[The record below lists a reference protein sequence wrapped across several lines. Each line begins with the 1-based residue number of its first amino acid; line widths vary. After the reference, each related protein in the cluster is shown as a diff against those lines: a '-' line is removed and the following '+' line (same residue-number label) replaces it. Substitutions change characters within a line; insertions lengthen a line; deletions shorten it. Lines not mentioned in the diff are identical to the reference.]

1 MPRSHDVSDP
11 ARAPDKVLITGANG
25 HLGRRLIAR
34 LAPRV
39 PITAVVRSS
48 TARRTLE
55 PTPRGVDVV
64 ELDYRDS
71 AALSAAAIGCV
82 ACVHLVGILKETA
95 YSSYVDAHERA
106 TRAVV
111 DAGRA
116 QRLQRIVYVS
126 ILGAHVASSNAALA
140 SKGRA
145 ERILSDAGVA
155 TTVLR
160 VPMVLGEG
168 DYAAQALRRRAYA
181 RLAWLVRG
189 ESLEQPIYAGD
200 VVDAIVAA
208 ATDRAG
214 ANHTYDL
221 AGPQSLSR
229 SALVERAAELAGR
242 RVRCVSLPIAPVRA
256 FVRLLERVV
265 ANPPVTSAML
275 GVLDHDDCIDPR
287 TAAAELGIRLTGV
300 DEMLRRCVVTPN
312 GPPKGSPEDTPNGAR
327 PTRGTPT

>member
-1 MPRSHDVSDP
+1 VSDP
-11 ARAPDKVLITGANG
+11 AEVPAGVLITGANG
-25 HLGRRLIAR
+25 HLGRRLIAQ
-34 LAPRV
+34 LATRM

-48 TARRTLE
+48 AARRALE
-55 PTPRGVDVV
+55 PIPSGVDVV

-95 YSSYVDAHERA
+95 DSRYVDAHEHA

-111 DAGRA
+111 AAARA
-116 QRLQRIVYVS
+116 QRLRRIVYVS
-126 ILGAHVASSNAALA
+126 ILGADIASRNAALA

-155 TTVLR
+155 STVLR

-168 DYAAQALRRRAYA
+168 DYAARALRRRAYA
-181 RLAWLVRG
+181 RLAWLVRA

-200 VVDAIVAA
+200 VVDAIAA
-208 ATDRAG
+208 AAANHDG
-214 ANHTYDL
+214 ANHAFDL

-229 SALVERAAELAGR
+229 HALVERAAELAGR
-242 RVRCVSLPIAPVRA
+242 RVRCVSLPLAPVLA
-256 FVRLLERVV
+256 FVRLLERIV

-300 DEMLRRCVVTPN
+300 DEMLRRCVVAPD
-312 GPPKGSPEDTPNGAR
+312 GSPKGSPEGSPDGSR
-327 PTRGTPT
+327 PTRGTST